1 MIPVVLT
8 AKALVKMIRPRKM
21 VNPLALLILKILKN
35 LIKQMTRMQL
45 RLKRKMTRKQLWL
58 KRKMTKKLP
67 MKNTRK
73 LPMKNTRKL
82 MRLLMRKLIKKKIRK
97 KVNPLVLMSL
107 QILKVKMTNKQL

>member
-1 MIPVVLT
+1 VIPVVLT
-8 AKALVKMIRPRKM
+8 AKALVKMIKRPRKM

-35 LIKQMTRMQL
+35 LIKHMTS
-45 RLKRKMTRKQLWL
+45 KQLCL
-58 KRKMTKKLP
+58 KRKMTK
-67 MKNTRK
+67 K

-107 QILKVKMTNKQL
+107 QILKVKMTKKQL